1 MTTTNNGPTAK
12 KPNTSNNNSNNPIF
26 VKTVTPIG
34 TGEQLSALQQL
45 RALSNQQQQQQQQQQ
60 SNTNLLMSAAPRS
73 VTLATGAACMSSATS
88 SSHSDDG
95 LGVGDDDEEDDL
107 AALALVANGDGDVES
122 DEIKQRKKEL
132 IIAKQIERRHKLEL
146 VRQQREEERA
156 RKADELRER
165 DEEAANK
172 KLVDKRRKEIIYQA
186 YMDKK
191 RQDECQLGG
200 AGPASFGLPA
210 SSASS
215 AALSLLNN
223 KQRFYST
230 HRLPKTI
237 NNNIITNQSANG
249 VDFGGDHMS
258 SMSNAFAQN
267 TPQVVTSSGNAGTL
281 KSKLT
286 SYIFWFHFI
295 YFF

>member
-1 MTTTNNGPTAK
+1 
-12 KPNTSNNNSNNPIF
+12 
-26 VKTVTPIG
+26 
-34 TGEQLSALQQL
+34 
-45 RALSNQQQQQQQQQQ
+45 
-60 SNTNLLMSAAPRS
+60 MSAAPRS

-267 TPQVVTSSGNAGTL
+267 TTQVVTSSGNAGTL